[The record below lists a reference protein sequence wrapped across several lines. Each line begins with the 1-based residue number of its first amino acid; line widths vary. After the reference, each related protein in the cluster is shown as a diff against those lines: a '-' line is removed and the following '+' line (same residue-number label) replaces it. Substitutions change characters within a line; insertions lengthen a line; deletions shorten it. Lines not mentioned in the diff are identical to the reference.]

1 MKLLAASLDGGKRSW
16 IPFMNRN
23 LKNILSRSH
32 IKVVIIAA
40 VLGSLGAFIYRTSVF
55 RPAKNFH
62 EVDPGK
68 FYRSAQLA
76 KDEFDEIVKRYGIRT
91 VINLRGSQPGEWW
104 FDDEKTELERLNVR
118 MLNLGFSTE
127 QLQTKEDWQQ
137 YIEVLKTAE
146 RPILV
151 HCRSGADRT
160 GEATAVY
167 SIDYMGASRQQA
179 LEHVS
184 VKYLHVT
191 LFHPAKRLFV
201 ENYEGADWLREKFD
215 PCEPK
220 FRPYARIESRCPPI
234 R

>member
-1 MKLLAASLDGGKRSW
+1 
-16 IPFMNRN
+16 MNRN
-23 LKNILSRSH
+23 LKRLLITALM
-32 IKVVIIAA
+32 
-40 VLGSLGAFIYRTSVF
+40 LGSLGAFIYRTSVF

-76 KDEFDEIVKRYGIRT
+76 KDEFEEIVRKHGIRT

-104 FDDEKTELERLNVR
+104 FDDEKDELERLNVH

-127 QLQTKEDWQQ
+127 HLQTKEDWQQ
-137 YIEVLKTAE
+137 YIDILKGAQ

-167 SIDYMGASRQQA
+167 VVDYMGASREQA

-184 VKYLHVT
+184 FKYLHVS

-201 ENYEGADWLREKFD
+201 ENYEGADWLANKFN

-220 FRPYARIESRCPPI
+220 FRPYARMESGCPPLSQ
-234 R
+234 

>member
-1 MKLLAASLDGGKRSW
+1 MGRTQY
-16 IPFMNRN
+16 R
-23 LKNILSRSH
+23 IL
-32 IKVVIIAA
+32 IVVVA
-40 VLGSLGAFIYRTSVF
+40 LGSLSAGIYRTSVF

-62 EVDPGK
+62 EIDPGK

-76 KDEFDEIVKRYGIRT
+76 KNEFEEVVRKHGIRT

-104 FDDEKTELERLNVR
+104 FDDEKKELDRLNVR
-118 MLNLGFSTE
+118 MVNLGFSTE

-137 YIEVLKTAE
+137 YIDILKTAE

-160 GEATAVY
+160 GEASAVY
-167 SIDYMGASRQQA
+167 VKDYMGASREQA
-179 LEHVS
+179 LMHVS
-184 VKYLHVT
+184 LKYLHVS

-201 ENYEGADWLREKFD
+201 ENYEGADWLTNRFN

-220 FRPYARIESRCPPI
+220 FRRFARVESGCPALNQ
-234 R
+234 